1 LCWWFSVAPARCFTG
16 ETGYVNFFGVEKRP
30 LSIIIIGIFFIVL
43 GVLSLGHAAWGLVNT
58 QQRLTD
64 LQNHWMI
71 YLSAIVAI
79 VGGAFLFKGQNWARW
94 LLVAWM
100 AFHIVVGALH
110 GIVPLLTHVVIFSVI
125 LLFLFR
131 RHASSY
137 LAHNV

>member
-1 LCWWFSVAPARCFTG
+1 M
-16 ETGYVNFFGVEKRP
+16 EKRP
-30 LSIIIIGIFFIVL
+30 LSIIVIGIFFVVL

-71 YLSAIVAI
+71 YLSAVVAI
-79 VGGAFLFKGQNWARW
+79 VGGVYLFKGQNWARW

-125 LLFLFR
+125 LFFLFR
-131 RHASSY
+131 RPASSY
-137 LAHNV
+137 LAHNA